1 MPVSQAD
8 LVDPE
13 LRPALAKLPTGGG
26 IYTAEALPAM
36 RQTRYA
42 SMATPEAAEAVK
54 SAERHHAKHAG
65 APDVPLFVYRP
76 KGLGRKLPAI
86 LHTHGGGYIVGSP
99 EMNAIS
105 HRQLSR
111 ELGCVIVSV
120 DYRLAPET
128 CHPGPIEDCYA
139 GLKWLWEHSEGL
151 GVDRGRIGVM
161 GESAGGGLAAS
172 LALLAR
178 DRGEIP
184 LAFQQLL
191 FPMIDD
197 RTCVDPDPHAFV
209 GDYVWTRA
217 SNQFGW
223 RALLGAEPGG
233 ADVSPYAA
241 AARATDLKGLPPTY
255 LSIGALD
262 LFLEENLDYARRLTR
277 AGVPV
282 ELRVYPGAFH
292 GFGMVPE
299 ARVSKQARRDTE
311 QALARFLNG

>member
-1 MPVSQAD
+1 MSVKQAD

-13 LRPALAKLPTGGG
+13 LRGLLANLPIGGG
-26 IYTAEALPAM
+26 TFTVEGMPAM
-36 RQTRYA
+36 RAARNA
-42 SMATPEAAEAVK
+42 MLATPEAEEAVK
-54 SAERHHAKHAG
+54 SAKTYFTSHPG
-65 APDVPLFVYRP
+65 APDVRLLVYRP
-76 KGLGRKLPAI
+76 HGLGRKLPAI

-105 HRQLSR
+105 HRRLSR

-139 GLKWLWEHSEGL
+139 GLKWLWDQAEGL
-151 GVDRGRIGVM
+151 GVDRRRIGLM

-184 LAFQQLL
+184 LAFQQLI

-197 RTCVDPDPHAFV
+197 RTCIDADPHPFV
-209 GDYVWTRA
+209 GDFVWTRA
-217 SNQFGW
+217 SNAFGW
-223 RALLGAEPGG
+223 RALLGQEPGG
-233 ADVSPYAA
+233 PDVSPYAA
-241 AARATDLKGLPPTY
+241 AARATDLRGLPPTY
-255 LSIGALD
+255 LSVGALD
-262 LFLEENLDYARRLTR
+262 LFLEENMDYARRLTR

-282 ELRVYPGAFH
+282 ELHVYPGAYH
-292 GFGMVPE
+292 GSGMVPD
-299 ARVSKQARRDTE
+299 ARVSKQSTRDSE